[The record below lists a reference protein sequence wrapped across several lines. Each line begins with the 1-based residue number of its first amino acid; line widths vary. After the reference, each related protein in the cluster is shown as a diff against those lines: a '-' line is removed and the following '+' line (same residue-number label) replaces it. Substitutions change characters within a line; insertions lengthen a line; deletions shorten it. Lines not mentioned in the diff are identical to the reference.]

1 MTRENGMK
9 ERPVFFTISGKLATH
24 TSVLQNQSASAD
36 QSSLLGAA
44 FATAFFGGAAASS
57 LGAAAFG
64 AAAGFLRTGATTSG
78 RIRCCI

>member
-1 MTRENGMK
+1 MK

-44 FATAFFGGAAASS
+44 FATAFSAEQP
-57 LGAAAFG
+57 LLLWERQLLERQPAF
-64 AAAGFLRTGATTSG
+64 
-78 RIRCCI
+78 